1 MDERRS
7 RMGWWVMV
15 IAILGLLASNAYW
28 IIRDQW
34 VLKAV
39 PVATE
44 ATVPLNNKI
53 VNFLKLFIDK
63 VLKADKEID
72 FETRLQLENGVRDLE
87 DKQVLVAWQQFTAS
101 KTEQEAQQQVNN
113 LLTLLIDK
121 LQTR

>member
-1 MDERRS
+1 
-7 RMGWWVMV
+7 MV